1 MAVRFVKEMPPGGA
15 LRDALLKA
23 GIEPGKV
30 EPGKVEPRQAP
41 VVTHVRLRRPF
52 TGEVVALRTRVEG
65 GGR

>member
-23 GIEPGKV
+23 GI